1 MRKKAFTYLFL
12 FPPYGIYLL
21 YKHKIVNPMLT
32 TVITLIMFLIIGVTI
47 DTVVNPYRLHNLM
60 ADKTIKEFNIKNKNK
75 LGDIRFIERK
85 DDIIKVKDINYFKYG
100 IYTNKGKYYMYL
112 KTNNNKLE
120 IDGIY
125 KIEPQRS
132 PIYGE
137 NILPKYISKVFPEI
151 TLFLEGNK
159 DKFGEYKNLERNI
172 DKETQIV
179 KTTKGYYKI
188 EVKYEQVTKVF
199 KLGANGEGEEVYS
212 KEPIIKL
219 NSKIAKGMKQYKEA
233 GDIDKVI
240 CDEFFLN
247 KISQTVKTSN
257 GLFKFDL
264 YDDGSIKVFKGGIK

>member
-21 YKHKIVNPMLT
+21 YKHKIVNPMVT

-151 TLFLEGNK
+151 TLFLEDNK
-159 DKFGEYKNLERNI
+159 DKFGTYKRLKRNV

-179 KTTKGYYKI
+179 ETTKGSYKI

-264 YDDGSIKVFKGGIK
+264 YDDGSIKVFKGEIK